1 LKVED
6 LAHRIDAVIARRA
19 TRLIAI
25 DGWGGSGKS
34 RLASELEKRLPS
46 VAVVHT
52 DDFAGPNQPGWDWQ
66 RFSREVLDPL
76 LADRPARFQR
86 YDWNRDQLGE
96 WQQVPTGGTV
106 IVEGISSSR
115 QELGQVWD
123 LVIWVECSRE
133 LRLRRGVERDGEAL
147 RWKWETVW
155 MPEEEA
161 YVRTQHPIG
170 RANIVVD
177 GSDVH
182 FYESGGLPGA
192 DGIKA

>member
-1 LKVED
+1 MKVED
-6 LAHRIDAVIARRA
+6 LAHRIDAVVARRA
-19 TRLIAI
+19 TRLVAI
-25 DGWGGSGKS
+25 DGWGGAGKS
-34 RLASELEKRLPS
+34 RLATELEKRLPS
-46 VAVVHT
+46 LAVIHT
-52 DDFAGPNQPGWDWQ
+52 DDFAGPNQPGWDWR

-86 YDWNRDQLGE
+86 YDWNLDQLGE

-106 IVEGISSSR
+106 VVEGISSSR
-115 QELGQVWD
+115 RELGQVWD

-161 YVRTQHPIG
+161 YVRTHDPTG
-170 RANIVVD
+170 RADVIVD
-177 GSDVH
+177 GSDEG
-182 FYESGGLPGA
+182 FYARSG
-192 DGIKA
+192 

>member
-6 LAHRIDAVIARRA
+6 LAHRIDAVVARRA

-25 DGWGGSGKS
+25 DGWGGAGKS
-34 RLASELEKRLPS
+34 RLATELEKRLPS
-46 VAVVHT
+46 VTVVHT

-66 RFSREVLDPL
+66 RFSHEVLDPL

-96 WQQVPTGGTV
+96 WRQVPTGGTV

-115 QELGQVWD
+115 QEVGQVWD

-147 RWKWETVW
+147 RGKWETVW

-161 YVRTQHPIG
+161 YVRTQDPIG

-177 GSDVH
+177 GSDAH
-182 FYESGGLPGA
+182 FYESGGLPAA
-192 DGIKA
+192 DGVKA